1 MLQKKASIDMTR
13 KSSLK
18 LNLVPDVLII
28 HYYSRLNQKPFSNAA
43 MEGCLI

>member
-18 LNLVPDVLII
+18 LNLVTDVLII
-28 HYYSRLNQKPFSNAA
+28 HSYSGLNQKPFSNAA
-43 MEGCLI
+43 KEGC